1 MTTPP
6 AQLDDRY
13 GRTPASRRRTLWVVV
28 ASAVA
33 FVIVFVAW
41 VVWGGL
47 LEAPAQFEARDSA
60 HEIISDREV
69 SVTWEFNVPTGTPA
83 KCAVQALNS
92 TFGIVGWKV
101 VDVPASDQRTR
112 VLTETVLTTEQ
123 AVTGLIYQCWLT

>member
-1 MTTPP
+1 MTTPSP
-6 AQLDDRY
+6 LDERY
-13 GRTPASRRRTLWVVV
+13 GRTPRAARRTRWLVLTV
-28 ASAVA
+28 ALA
-33 FVIVFVAW
+33 FVAVFVAW

-60 HEIISDREV
+60 HEIISDSEV
-69 SVTWEFNVPTGTPA
+69 RVQWEFNVPPGTPA

-101 VDVPASDQRTR
+101 VDVPPSEQRTR
-112 VLTETVLTTEQ
+112 VFSENVLTTEL

>member
-1 MTTPP
+1 MTTPSP
-6 AQLDDRY
+6 LDERY
-13 GRTPASRRRTLWVVV
+13 GRTPKAARRTMGIVV
-28 ASAVA
+28 ASGVA

-60 HEIISDREV
+60 HEIVSEHEV
-69 SVTWEFNVPTGTPA
+69 RVQWEFNVTPGTPA

-101 VDVPASDQRTR
+101 IDVPVSDKQTQ
-112 VLTETVLTTEQ
+112 VLTESVRTTEL